1 MTQQP
6 ILVLGA
12 TGTTGRR
19 VAALLRAS
27 GRSVRG
33 ASRKSEVPFD
43 WSSPQTWE
51 AALSG
56 VSQMYLMV
64 PDGVPV
70 DPSFVRQAVSSGVRQ
85 IVLLSSMAIE
95 TMGDT
100 RLMDAEETVRSS
112 GADWTIPRA
121 NWFDQ
126 NFDEGFLRDAVMAG
140 EVALPLGDLRQAFVD
155 AGDVAAMAFTAL
167 TQDGHSGQTY
177 DVMGPRALSF
187 GEAVEIISEAA
198 GRPVRFDGG
207 PRRQSRFRRSPAAGR
222 RRAQRGGP
230 PGDRPRAERLRD
242 LCRRGRR
249 RWRLAVIRARSVGNG
264 CSPRMTRHF
273 FRRRLGGT
281 VPDA

>member
-112 GADWTIPRA
+112 GADWTILRA

-198 GRPVRFDGG
+198 GRPVRFDGAPDG
-207 PRRQSRFRRSPAAGR
+207 NPAFDGLRQQGDDVPNEVVRQVTGHEPKDFETYAAE
-222 RRAQRGGP
+222 AASGG
-230 PGDRPRAERLRD
+230 A
-242 LCRRGRR
+242 
-249 RWRLAVIRARSVGNG
+249 WRLSAR
-264 CSPRMTRHF
+264 
-273 FRRRLGGT
+273 
-281 VPDA
+281 VP